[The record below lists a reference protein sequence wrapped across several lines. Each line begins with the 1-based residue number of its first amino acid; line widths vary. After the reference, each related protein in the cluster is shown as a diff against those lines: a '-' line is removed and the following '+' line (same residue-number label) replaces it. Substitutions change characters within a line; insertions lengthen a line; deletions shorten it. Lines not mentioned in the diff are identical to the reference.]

1 MAEEIIWDEI
11 QRNNIYIEKD
21 TLYFHMNECLRKHSE
36 LYENVRIGVDNL
48 SEKLCDIYREMH
60 VVNFG
65 RIIAYLAFVL
75 RVSDFCDEHTIREA
89 MKRTVEAF
97 RHVDLEK
104 HKPQRRRNWLLLLT
118 MLICCTFSN
127 VAMA

>member
-1 MAEEIIWDEI
+1 MAEEIIWDEL
-11 QRNNIYIEKD
+11 QRNNIDTEKD

-75 RVSDFCDEHTIREA
+75 RISDFCEEHTIREA
-89 MKRTVEAF
+89 VKRTLEAF

-104 HKPQRRRNWLLLLT
+104 YKDGPKDDE
-118 MLICCTFSN
+118 IGSCY
-127 VAMA
+127 